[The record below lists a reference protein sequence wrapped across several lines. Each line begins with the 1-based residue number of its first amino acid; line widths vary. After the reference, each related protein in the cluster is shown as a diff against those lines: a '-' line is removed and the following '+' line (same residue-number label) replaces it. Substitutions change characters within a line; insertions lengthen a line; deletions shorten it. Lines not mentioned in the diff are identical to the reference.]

1 MEYSC
6 RVWWSIR
13 VGCGGV
19 FMYGGVEYSCT
30 VGWSIHVG
38 WGGVFV

>member
-1 MEYSC
+1 MEYSCRVWWSIHVGCGGVNLEGVVEYSC

-13 VGCGGV
+13 VG
-19 FMYGGVEYSCT
+19 
-30 VGWSIHVG
+30 